1 MKHLLPLV
9 VLLLSA
15 CAGAQLAQQKK
26 ELEETREKAGA
37 LLVQVK
43 TKSDEADAAKAAK
56 ADAEAKLAETEGK
69 LAIANAQIDS
79 LTKSNKQLADASG
92 ASQSEL
98 GGKLNEAVADKDALA
113 KKLSDLQKEKLTL
126 ERTKNIYRSAR
137 DKAVAELAKMKAE
150 RDALDIAAAGA
161 AQLKAA
167 ADEAR
172 AKLAAATHEQMG
184 AVADAI
190 LKEMQAGQ
198 ASAASDG
205 GRFTVTAS
213 VDMLFDDGT
222 AKLRDEGAA
231 FLEKLGAALKAL
243 GPRVIEVGAHA
254 DNAPL
259 KKGLLGGFEDSWA
272 LTTARAAAVTRWL
285 HSHAGLDPARLTA
298 EGYGEFRPLKP
309 NDSDE
314 GRAANRRVTIV
325 VDRAGTP

>member
-1 MKHLLPLV
+1 MRLLPLV

-15 CAGAQLAQQKK
+15 CAGAQLAKQKK
-26 ELEETREKAGA
+26 ELDETREKAGA

-43 TKSDEADAAKAAK
+43 EKSDEADAAKAAK
-56 ADAEAKLAETEGK
+56 ADAEAKLADTEGK
-69 LAIANAQIDS
+69 LVIATAQIES
-79 LTKSNKQLADASG
+79 LTKSNKQLSAASG

-113 KKLSDLQKEKLTL
+113 KKLADLQKEKIAL

-137 DKAVAELAKMKAE
+137 DKVVADLEKVKTE
-150 RDALDIAAAGA
+150 RDALSIAAAGA
-161 AQLKAA
+161 AQAQAKSA
-167 ADEAR
+167 EAR
-172 AKLAAATHEQMG
+172 LNLAAATHEQMG
-184 AVADAI
+184 TVADAI
-190 LKEMQAGQ
+190 LKEMQAGK
-198 ASAASDG
+198 ASAAADG
-205 GRFTVTAS
+205 ASFTVTVSA
-213 VDMLFDDGT
+213 DMLFDEGS

-243 GPRVIEVGAHA
+243 GPREIEVGAHA

-272 LTTARAAAVTRWL
+272 LTGARATAVTRWL
-285 HSHAGLDPARLTA
+285 HQHAGLDPARLDA

-314 GRAANRRVTIV
+314 GRAANRRVTIEV
-325 VDRAGTP
+325 NRIETP